1 VDQDGK
7 LSREEFAR
15 LLTAFAQASLVST
28 HELID
33 FMVVTSAVKDNS
45 AIEKAYIK
53 SVKDR
58 TSDDDNIMKGHNAAK
73 SQNSLYGIWKSIRNG
88 GSNVN
93 T

>member
-1 VDQDGK
+1 MDKDGK

-15 LLTAFAQASLVST
+15 LLTAFAQASLVSI

-45 AIEKAYIK
+45 TIEKAYIK

-58 TSDDDNIMKGHNAAK
+58 ISDEDNIMKGHNASK
-73 SQNSLYGIWKSIRNG
+73 SENSIYGIWKTIRNG
-88 GSNVN
+88 GGKPP
-93 T
+93 

>member
-1 VDQDGK
+1 MQVIRSFDMDHDGK

-15 LLTAFAQASLVST
+15 LLTAFAQTSLVST

-45 AIEKAYIK
+45 TVEKAYIK

-58 TSDDDNIMKGHNAAK
+58 TSDEAKGPSAAK
-73 SQNSLYGIWKSIRNG
+73 SQNSLFELWKTIRNG
-88 GSNVN
+88 G
-93 T
+93 